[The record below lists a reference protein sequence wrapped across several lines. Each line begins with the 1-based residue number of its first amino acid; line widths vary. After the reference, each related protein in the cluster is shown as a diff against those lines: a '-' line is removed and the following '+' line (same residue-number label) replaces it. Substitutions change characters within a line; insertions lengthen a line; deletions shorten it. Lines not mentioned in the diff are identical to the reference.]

1 MKIISEMQLWRR
13 RLTGNASHCKTIFCE
28 RKETGD
34 WLWAKKS
41 EWARGWEPFKSRT
54 HTDTDHCTL
63 ESGAMSEHGALNH
76 GDVQDTLSLVRA
88 ANISASHL
96 THFVKFTKKLQIKL
110 MLDLRWFSFVLLLL
124 LVACNFPFA
133 VNSVRHFLM
142 AFFPAGCSRDL
153 SFSLSPFF
161 LVGCWIPFT
170 IWNTT
175 CHSGIY
181 LHKTIHFIGIFLWI
195 PHFFCQCTNG

>member
-1 MKIISEMQLWRR
+1 M
-13 RLTGNASHCKTIFCE
+13 G
-28 RKETGD
+28 
-34 WLWAKKS
+34 KKS

-195 PHFFCQCTNG
+195 PHFFFANAPMDKYFILRKWEEKIPKIKYRNSKWMHRM